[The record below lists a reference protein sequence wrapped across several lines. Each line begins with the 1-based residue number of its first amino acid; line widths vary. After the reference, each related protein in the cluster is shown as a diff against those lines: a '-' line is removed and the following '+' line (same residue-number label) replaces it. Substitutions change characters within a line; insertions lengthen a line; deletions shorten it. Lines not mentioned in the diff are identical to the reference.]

1 MEMKTYSFVDS
12 EKENVVLSLLGQ
24 MGSAHDNLAFVQSI
38 QAELI
43 NNDKTS
49 STIDKKKSPM
59 ISISFHQINYHISQK
74 SRLRKQIL
82 HDITGGFSPG
92 MNAILGK
99 SIKFHQ
105 RIIVRF
111 SRTIRLWK
119 ILSIGYS
126 CRS

>member
-1 MEMKTYSFVDS
+1 MEMKTYSFVDN
-12 EKENVVLSLLGQ
+12 EKDNVVISLLGQ

-59 ISISFHQINYHISQK
+59 VSISFHQINYHIGQK
-74 SRLRKQIL
+74 SGLRKQIL
-82 HDITGGFSPG
+82 QDITGGFSPG

-99 SIKFHQ
+99 SIENQ
-105 RIIVRF
+105 
-111 SRTIRLWK
+111 
-119 ILSIGYS
+119 SIS
-126 CRS
+126 SFFFL